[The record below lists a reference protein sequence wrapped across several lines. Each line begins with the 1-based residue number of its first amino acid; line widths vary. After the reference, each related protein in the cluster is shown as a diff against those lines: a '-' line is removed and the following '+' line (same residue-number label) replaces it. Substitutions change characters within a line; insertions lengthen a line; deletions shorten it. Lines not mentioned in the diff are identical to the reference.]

1 VRCRTVKC
9 REVIRELSEYLNGE
23 LDATLAEDLR
33 HHLGDCEDC
42 GIVVDTTR
50 KTIEMYCNMEP
61 APLPPD
67 VKRRLQRALER
78 KLGLKG

>member
-1 VRCRTVKC
+1 MRCRTTKC
-9 REVIRELSEYLNGE
+9 KEVIHELSEYLDGE
-23 LDATLAEDLR
+23 LDAALAEELQR
-33 HHLGDCEDC
+33 HLQDCEDC

-67 VKRRLQRALER
+67 VRRRLQRALEK
-78 KLGLKG
+78 KLRRF